1 VKIME
6 AGVRNYLTGEIEDI
20 KVDEIMAQV
29 TM

>member
-1 VKIME
+1 ME
-6 AGVRNYLTGEIEDI
+6 AGVRNYLNGEVENI

>member
-1 VKIME
+1 ME